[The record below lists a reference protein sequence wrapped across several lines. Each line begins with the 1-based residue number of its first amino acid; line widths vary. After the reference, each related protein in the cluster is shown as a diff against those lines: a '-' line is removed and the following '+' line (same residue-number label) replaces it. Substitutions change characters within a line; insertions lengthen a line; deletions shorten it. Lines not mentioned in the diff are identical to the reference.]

1 MEKVGDFNKG
11 SRYGNDPS
19 FDPWKYHAG
28 HPEFEHI
35 GDHVKRA
42 LQVPDDAPD
51 QIRPCNVVVIG
62 QGNVALDCARILA
75 KGSSGLVDTDI
86 GSRALSV
93 LGEGVQTISIVGRR
107 GHVQGA
113 FTIKELRE
121 LTKLE
126 AEGFGASFH
135 VRLDE
140 LDMGAT
146 EASQQELQ
154 APSGKSKQRS
164 DQLLRDAASV
174 EIPDRPGGG
183 KRVNL
188 RFLLNPVR
196 FEPSSQDP
204 SRLGAVV
211 CERTRLEGPAGSQN
225 AVGTGELETIEA
237 QLVRTVYSS
246 SSRGCQELCKI

>member
-1 MEKVGDFNKG
+1 
-11 SRYGNDPS
+11 
-19 FDPWKYHAG
+19 
-28 HPEFEHI
+28 
-35 GDHVKRA
+35 
-42 LQVPDDAPD
+42 
-51 QIRPCNVVVIG
+51 VVVIG

-75 KGSSGLVDTDI
+75 KGSSGLIDTDI

-164 DQLLRDAASV
+164 DHLLRDAASAEV
-174 EIPDRPGGG
+174 PDSKDETR

-196 FEPSSQDP
+196 FEPLSHDP

-225 AVGTGELETIEA
+225 AVGTGELEPIEA
-237 QLVRTVYSS
+237 QLVRVRRVSLDMQDF
-246 SSRGCQELCKI
+246 CAF